1 MTVTNYNELKNHAG
15 HAVEIVVY
23 GDEAGVALE
32 CLDCNEVLLDFN
44 LYDDN
49 PVESKNTL
57 FIEVSGTAVVRS
69 DGSKINIVSASKD
82 GEWYTDDREWL
93 FSRSKLKYIRID
105 LDSQ

>member
-1 MTVTNYNELKNHAG
+1 MTVTSYNELKNHAG

-69 DGSKINIVSASKD
+69 DGSKINIVSATKD
-82 GEWYTDDREWL
+82 GGWYTDDRGWN
-93 FSRSKLKYIRID
+93 FHQSKLKYIRID

>member
-1 MTVTNYNELKNHAG
+1 MTITNYNELRNHAG

-49 PVESKNTL
+49 PV
-57 FIEVSGTAVVRS
+57 
-69 DGSKINIVSASKD
+69 
-82 GEWYTDDREWL
+82 
-93 FSRSKLKYIRID
+93 
-105 LDSQ
+105 